1 MKFESDDLTEKEVT
15 NLSFGSWPAPE
26 PYLLEI
32 GRLLQVWGN
41 LEDLIGQFIGKLA
54 GFNEIADPTAYILTV
69 HSSFPQ
75 KLQMLESLCEGLSAE
90 FPNLEPY
97 KQITG
102 RIRSLQAI
110 RNKFAH
116 HGVTVDPETGQAEM
130 PMVSARGKLK
140 MTVDTIKLHEIRH
153 ATLKIQEAQILL
165 YNMVLQTRHDPIWKK
180 LPRAAG

>member
-1 MKFESDDLTEKEVT
+1 MRFESDDLTAKEIAE
-15 NLSFGSWPAPE
+15 LSFGEWPAPE

-54 GFNEIADPTAYILTV
+54 GFEEIADRTAYILTV

-75 KLQMLESLCEGLSAE
+75 KLQMLESLCEGLSAD
-90 FPNLEPY
+90 FDNLAPY

-102 RIRSLQAI
+102 RIRSLQSV

-116 HGVTVDPETGQAEM
+116 HGVTIDPQTGQAQM
-130 PMVSARGKLK
+130 PMVSAIGKLK
-140 MTVDTIKLHEIRH
+140 MTVDIIALDEIRH
-153 ATLKIQEAQILL
+153 ATIKIQEAQVLL
-165 YNMVLQTRHDPIWKK
+165 YNMILRTNYDPIWKK
-180 LPRAAG
+180 LSGKEA